1 MADQRLSR
9 RRFLSSA
16 ALLAAAGAVP
26 RAASAGPAEPST
38 PPGTTAAP
46 PPGALGGGAT
56 APAEVTVST
65 IAEAEKLARVSYR
78 PEQRKLLVESLGDQL
93 SWPLALRR
101 APAPRSLAP
110 ASGFSPLLP
119 GMRPPTGRSKLVRPP
134 PGAAPLPE
142 SDEDIAY
149 APVSDLSRWVKGRQ
163 LSSVRLTRI
172 YLDRLARLQPRL
184 LCTITRT
191 DELALAQAAQADHEL
206 SIGKYRGPLHG
217 IPYGAKD
224 LLDTA
229 GIPTTWGAEPF
240 RGRVPDHDA
249 AVVARLRGAGA
260 VLVAKLSLGALAMN
274 DVWFGGQTRN
284 PWLLAEGSSGSSAGP
299 GAAVAAGLVGFAVGS
314 ETLGSIV
321 SPSIRCGVTGL
332 RPTFGRVPRTGA
344 MPLSWSL
351 DKLGPMTRTV
361 EDAALVLAALNGR
374 AAGDPSSV
382 AAPLQLDLAR
392 PLGAPRVGYD
402 PAWLADKDALPEDRA
417 GLELLRAAGA
427 ELVEVKLPDLP
438 WDALLPTL
446 LAESAAA
453 FEDLTLSHRDDELAV
468 QVADAWPNL
477 WRGARFISAVDAVQ
491 ADRLRRKAMEAMA
504 GLFASVDALAGP
516 ALAGPMLTV
525 TNYTG
530 HPCLTLRTGFRRLTR
545 LRSDFAVKE
554 PVELAAPA
562 RVPHGISLW
571 ARPFD
576 EGTLCR
582 LGLALERQAG
592 VWRERPPLA

>member
-1 MADQRLSR
+1 MADLSR

-16 ALLAAAGAVP
+16 ALLAAAGSLPTPAGAGAP
-26 RAASAGPAEPST
+26 DAAT
-38 PPGTTAAP
+38 PPGPPPPP
-46 PPGALGGGAT
+46 PPGAFGTGAA
-56 APAEVTVST
+56 APSDVTVAT
-65 IAEAEKLARVSYR
+65 IAEAEKLARVAYR
-78 PEQRKLLVESLGDQL
+78 PEQRLLLVESLGDQL
-93 SWPLALRR
+93 SWPLKLRKV
-101 APAPRSLAP
+101 PPPLTLAP
-110 ASGFSPLLP
+110 ASAFSPLLP
-119 GMRPPTGRSKLVRPP
+119 GVKAPQGRSRLVRPP
-134 PGAAPLPE
+134 AGTAPVPDR
-142 SDEDIAY
+142 DEDLAF
-149 APVSDLSRWVKGRQ
+149 APVSDLSRWVKARQ
-163 LSSVRLTRI
+163 LSSVRLTRV
-172 YLDRLARLQPRL
+172 YLDRLRRFQPRL

-191 DELALAQAAQADHEL
+191 EELALAQAAQADHEL
-206 SIGKYRGPLHG
+206 AAGRWRGPLHG

-229 GIPTTWGAEPF
+229 GIPTTFGAEPF
-240 RGRVPDHDA
+240 RDRVPDHDA
-249 AVVARLRGAGA
+249 AVVARLREAGA

-284 PWLLAEGSSGSSAGP
+284 PWLPVEGSSGSSAGP

-374 AAGDPSSV
+374 AAGDPGSV
-382 AAPLQLDLAR
+382 TVPLQMDLAR
-392 PLGAPRVGYD
+392 GASGLRVGYD
-402 PAWLADKDALPEDRA
+402 PAWLEEKDAVPEDRA

-438 WDALLPTL
+438 YDALLPIL

-453 FEDLTLSHRDDELAV
+453 FEELTLTHRDDALAM
-468 QVADAWPNL
+468 QVADAWPNT
-477 WRGARFISAVDAVQ
+477 WRAARFISAVDLVQ
-491 ADRLRRKAMEAMA
+491 ADRLRRRVMEAMSA
-504 GLFASVDALAGP
+504 LFAKVDALAGP
-516 ALAGPMLTV
+516 ALAGPMLVV

-530 HPCLTLRTGFRRLTR
+530 HPSLTLRTGFRRITEV
-545 LRSDFAVKE
+545 RSDFAVKE
-554 PVELAAPA
+554 PAKLPAPA

-571 ARPFD
+571 TRPFD

-592 VWRERPPLA
+592 VWRERPPVS